1 MIIAMV
7 FFMRQLQRELT
18 LICRQIK
25 TVLFVVLFFGM
36 VIIFFPLTLTPTPEM
51 LQKIL
56 PGLLWTAML
65 LSMLLASENFFQRDY
80 VEGVIEQWLVSG
92 VSLEVLIVAKISAHW
107 LLTTLSIALLCPI
120 IGLLFNL
127 NIYQIIMTIVLLAI
141 STPCIIF
148 LCALAAAFCI
158 GISQQGAIVAL
169 ILLPLSLPIMIFGSG
184 GLNSLLIGDSISAEL
199 AMLAAISLLA
209 ITLLP
214 YAIAAVIRIG
224 CAD

>member
-214 YAIAAVIRIG
+214 YAIAA
-224 CAD
+224 